1 MEPIRQFPAMNFNL
15 APNGHSKKN
24 ERVERFMKKIFLTV
38 LIIVTV
44 FSFSY
49 SQPNIKTI
57 ALLDFSNNSL
67 FDKEK
72 YSSLS
77 SGLAEIMITELSK
90 VNAFKL
96 VERQKINSLI
106 EEMQLSQSGLVTEE
120 SSIEV
125 GKLLGAQYL
134 VFGSYMV
141 ASKDKVRIDVRIVEV
156 ETGLTIK
163 AEEVTDKLTNIF
175 EIIKKLNEKIIR
187 DLDVKLSNSERELLD
202 DTDVNLDVIAYFSRG
217 LELEEKGDVDKA
229 KQMYVKALKKDQ
241 NFEPA
246 KKRLKALMNK

>member
-1 MEPIRQFPAMNFNL
+1 MKKLFNL
-15 APNGHSKKN
+15 ITLFS
-24 ERVERFMKKIFLTV
+24 L
-38 LIIVTV
+38 LII
-44 FSFSY
+44 SY
-49 SQPNIKTI
+49 SNAHASVKTI

-67 FDKEK
+67 FDKDK

-90 VNAFKL
+90 VQAFKL
-96 VERQKINSLI
+96 VERKKLNSLI
-106 EEMQLSQSGLVTEE
+106 EEMQLSQSGLMSEE
-120 SSIEV
+120 SSVQV

-141 ASKDKVRIDVRIVEV
+141 NTKDKVRIDVRIVEV

-163 AEEVTDKLTNIF
+163 AEEVTDKLSKIF
-175 EIIKKLNEKIIR
+175 DIIKKLNDKIIK
-187 DLDVKLSNSERELLD
+187 DLDVKLSKQERKLLD
-202 DTDVNLDVIAYFSRG
+202 ENDVSLDVIAYFSRG
-217 LELEEKGDVDKA
+217 LELEENEKFDKA

-246 KKRLKALMNK
+246 KKRLRAIINN

>member
-1 MEPIRQFPAMNFNL
+1 MKKLFNL
-15 APNGHSKKN
+15 II
-24 ERVERFMKKIFLTV
+24 IFSL
-38 LIIVTV
+38 LII
-44 FSFSY
+44 FY
-49 SQPNIKTI
+49 SNGQASVKTI

-90 VNAFKL
+90 VQAFKL
-96 VERQKINSLI
+96 VERKKLNSLI
-106 EEMQLSQSGLVTEE
+106 EEMQLSQSGLMSEE
-120 SSIEV
+120 SSVQV
-125 GKLLGAQYL
+125 GKLMGAQYL

-141 ASKDKVRIDVRIVEV
+141 DTKDKVRIDVRIVEV

-163 AEEVTDKLTNIF
+163 AEEVTDKLSKIF
-175 EIIKKLNEKIIR
+175 DIIKKLNEKIIQ
-187 DLDVKLSNSERELLD
+187 DLDVKLSKQERKLLEE
-202 DTDVNLDVIAYFSRG
+202 TDVSLDVIAYFSRG
-217 LELEEKGDVDKA
+217 LELEENKKFDKA

-246 KKRLKALMNK
+246 KKRLRAIINK

>member
-1 MEPIRQFPAMNFNL
+1 MKKLFNL
-15 APNGHSKKN
+15 II
-24 ERVERFMKKIFLTV
+24 IFSL
-38 LIIVTV
+38 LII
-44 FSFSY
+44 FY
-49 SQPNIKTI
+49 SNGQASVKTI

-90 VNAFKL
+90 VQAFKL
-96 VERQKINSLI
+96 VERKKLNSLI
-106 EEMQLSQSGLVTEE
+106 EEMQLSQSGLMSEE
-120 SSIEV
+120 SSVEV
-125 GKLLGAQYL
+125 GKLMGAQYL

-141 ASKDKVRIDVRIVEV
+141 DTKDKVRIDVRIVEV

-163 AEEVTDKLTNIF
+163 AEEVTDKLSKIF
-175 EIIKKLNEKIIR
+175 DIIKKLNEKIIQ
-187 DLDVKLSNSERELLD
+187 DLDVKLSKQERKLLEE
-202 DTDVNLDVIAYFSRG
+202 TDVSLDVIAYFSRG
-217 LELEEKGDVDKA
+217 LELEENKKFDKA

-246 KKRLKALMNK
+246 KKRLRAIINK